1 MNKLTSKTN
10 EIKRNKQQTKQNIW
24 KTKPERNQNKNKK
37 IAIYRIT
44 YLSMESFTSFQ
55 NNLFVP

>member
-1 MNKLTSKTN
+1 MNKLTSRQMKLSETSSKRSKTSERQN
-10 EIKRNKQQTKQNIW
+10 QKETKTTKK
-24 KTKPERNQNKNKK
+24 KT
-37 IAIYRIT
+37 IYRIT

>member
-24 KTKPERNQNKNKK
+24 KTKLERNQNKNKK
-37 IAIYRIT
+37 
-44 YLSMESFTSFQ
+44 
-55 NNLFVP
+55 